1 MSNENALI
9 PYEQVEKMAL
19 TIAKSGLFGVKTPE
33 QALALMLVAQ
43 AEGLHPVTAARDYH
57 IIEGKPTLKSDAMLA
72 RFVQDG
78 GKVTWID
85 YSDAKVSAKF
95 QHPKSGEITVDWD
108 IARATRAGLAGRN
121 VWKSYPR
128 NMMRARVIS
137 EGVRSIAPWVAVG
150 VITKEEAEDLPV
162 TPTLAAP
169 LETEMTVVDTAATPK
184 RRGRKPASEQAAASQ
199 PPVSTET
206 APAEPVPVTELSA
219 APAPQMTRPAGTE
232 KINLF

>member
-1 MSNENALI
+1 
-9 PYEQVEKMAL
+9 
-19 TIAKSGLFGVKTPE
+19 
-33 QALALMLVAQ
+33 
-43 AEGLHPVTAARDYH
+43 
-57 IIEGKPTLKSDAMLA
+57 
-72 RFVQDG
+72 
-78 GKVTWID
+78 
-85 YSDAKVSAKF
+85 
-95 QHPKSGEITVDWD
+95 
-108 IARATRAGLAGRN
+108 
-121 VWKSYPR
+121 
-128 NMMRARVIS
+128 
-137 EGVRSIAPWVAVG
+137 VRSIAPWVAVG